1 MSDNNIVLGILAHV
15 DAGKTTLSEAMLYLS
30 GKLKKLGRVD
40 HRDSFLD
47 NNSLERARGITIFSK
62 QAVMPLGEMTVT
74 LLDTP
79 GHVDFSAEA
88 ERSLQVLD
96 YAVLVISGTDGVQAH
111 AETLWKLL
119 ERYNMPVFIFVT
131 KMDLPGCDRQEIMDG
146 LRTRLSERC
155 VDFSAEGEAL
165 FESAAMCSEE
175 AMDEYI
181 ETGSIGAERLRD
193 MLRRREIFPCCF
205 GSGLRTEGVAE
216 FLNTL
221 ELYARPGDYSE
232 DFSAR
237 VYKIARDAQGNRMTF
252 MKVTGG
258 ALRVRILMKYADRD
272 GNAFE
277 EKISQL
283 RIYSGAKYDTAE
295 TVLPG
300 QICAALGL
308 TGTYPGQGL
317 GAAGDFAE
325 PLLEPVMSY
334 RVILPPQSE
343 PAVLLPKLMQL
354 DQEDPQLHIVWNERT
369 REISVQLMG
378 RVQAEIFRSL
388 VKERFDTDITLDTGR
403 IMYRETIKD
412 TVEGV
417 GHFEPLRHYAEVH
430 LLLEPLPRGS
440 GIELSSSCP
449 EDELERNW
457 QRLILTHLAEKQ
469 HIGVL
474 TGSPVTD
481 IRFTLA
487 AGRAHIKHTEGGDFR
502 QATYRAVRQG
512 LMQAESVLLEPWYSF
527 VLEVP
532 AEQIG
537 RAISDVRAM
546 NGEIDSPEDTG
557 GMMRLE
563 GAAPVAGMNEYMQEL
578 LAYTHGR
585 GRLSLTPGG
594 YRACRDQQ
602 KIVDAI
608 GYEAERDTDNRADS
622 VFCSHGAGVNIPWD
636 QVKDYMHLESC
647 LKPPVEETAPAA
659 APRYRSLS
667 IDDRELEAIMERE
680 FGKIKRPQY
689 SARQVNAAA
698 SEPAFEKKPEFII
711 VDGYNLIFAWDELKK
726 LAADRLDLARG
737 RLMDMLSN
745 YCGFTKAKL
754 VLVFDGFRTPGN
766 PGSREDYHN
775 INVAFTKD
783 GETGDAYIERLAD
796 EIGKNYS
803 VRVVTSDNLI
813 RLSALRS
820 GVLRCSSGEFKNEV
834 EWVLGQ
840 IDAVLK
846 KSNESAHKTR
856 IADKINGKQ

>member
-62 QAVMPLGEMTVT
+62 QAVMPLGELNVT

-111 AETLWKLL
+111 TETLWKLL
-119 ERYNMPVFIFVT
+119 ERYNVPVLIFVT
-131 KMDLPGCDRQEIMDG
+131 KMDLPGCDRQALMDG

-155 VDFSAEGEAL
+155 VDFSVDGDAL

-181 ETGSIGAERLRD
+181 ETGSIGTERVRD

-258 ALRVRILMKYADRD
+258 ALRVRSLMKYSDRD

-283 RIYSGAKYDTAE
+283 RIYSGAKHDTAE
-295 TVLPG
+295 TVSPG

-317 GAAGDFAE
+317 GAASDFAE

-334 RVILPPQSE
+334 RVILPPQRE

-378 RVQAEIFRSL
+378 KVQAEIFRSL

-449 EDELERNW
+449 EDELDRSW

-602 KIVDAI
+602 KIADAI
-608 GYEAERDTDNRADS
+608 GYEPERDTDNPADS

-636 QVKDYMHLESC
+636 KAKDYMHLESC

-698 SEPAFEKKPEFII
+698 SEPVFEKKPEFII

-820 GVLRCSSGEFKNEV
+820 GVLSCSSGEFKNEV

-846 KSNESAHKTR
+846 KSNQSAHKTR

>member
-111 AETLWKLL
+111 TETLWKLL
-119 ERYNMPVFIFVT
+119 ERYNVPVFIFVT

-181 ETGSIGAERLRD
+181 ETGSIGTKRMRD

-221 ELYARPGDYSE
+221 ELYARPGDYGE

-258 ALRVRILMKYADRD
+258 TLRVRSLMKYADRD

-308 TGTYPGQGL
+308 TETYPGQGL

-334 RVILPPQSE
+334 RVILPPQSD

-449 EDELERNW
+449 EDELDRSW

-594 YRACRDQQ
+594 YRPCCEQQ

-608 GYEAERDTDNRADS
+608 GYEPERDTDNPADS

-698 SEPAFEKKPEFII
+698 SEPVFEKKPEFII